1 MTEELLIEIMLLT
14 FQTIALL
21 ATPLIGTVM
30 VVGIVSQVL
39 QTVTQLKDMAL
50 AFVPKVVI
58 AGIIF
63 IFCIPWYF
71 ELIRRYTDIIFTLMT
86 RATE

>member
-1 MTEELLIEIMLLT
+1 MTEELLIEVMMLT

-21 ATPLIGTVM
+21 AAPLIVTVM
-30 VVGIVSQVL
+30 VVGIVSQVI

-58 AGIIF
+58 AGIVF
-63 IFCIPWYF
+63 VMCIPWYF
-71 ELIRRYTDIIFTLMT
+71 ELARRYTEIIYTLIS
-86 RATE
+86 RASQ